1 MSKPKSNTTITV
13 GDKTAQQLHQMVT
26 QAFKALGLRGPR
38 FYNVKNE
45 KGVRLPDEPL
55 SDQDFWTRLEAIHVK
70 KHRAGERTQVGQIA
84 AALRRDDT
92 LTNGVESLAEAVE
105 LKALGI
111 NVDVKEPTKQEIKAA
126 KQAGEPRPVTTIGFG
141 KYTADGKMQGCT
153 LDQARAH
160 IAAQVK
166 SGELTFAVHPK
177 TGKPQLFH
185 GVHYATQHI
194 NHVCKVAECP
204 HPAEERKA
212 YNKAVDEAVEAFL
225 ARRSTKPVQVRT
237 GKVVDGRE
245 QVIETSLAG
254 QELKDAL
261 AQGYY
266 GKKLFGG
273 FTWKAQGVEHQSKL
287 GTALVCRAIE
297 SAEKHW
303 GRRYGGSWA
312 SATEKHRGKLSTYAK
327 NPLTRWT
334 YHVASERWVPD
345 TCYDAYDEA
354 YTAEKAKAKA
364 DAKARRARD
373 REGIE
378 RLADDFGLPY
388 SLAKAA
394 YNDHALP
401 TDEAI
406 AKALHEL
413 HGIPLEDALDVVDLV
428 LDEQTPV
435 AEALER
441 VMGSAPAEEPPSQSE
456 SDTDSEPEEEPAPAP
471 EPTPPPAAA
480 AAPKKP
486 DDTVEAALAAIAE
499 EERALAEKKAKLR
512 AQAADQGESTA
523 EKKRKRTRR
532 GGKKNG
538 KGKKAPA
545 EKARAEKKPTVP
557 KPAAKQ
563 GGKSKSPGKSPAAK
577 PPAPVEQPKKP
588 PQAAWVRKPEHAAA
602 DAALAESGATFGEAR
617 KAPVTLVAQKK
628 RRRPRKK
635 PQHPAKK
642 GVGGPGKTPKQPQP
656 DEKGVAPAEEPQPQ
670 PDEKGAAGPADGWGT
685 ESEDEDV
692 PDWAARFARPGPA
705 TRSTKPVQV
714 ASTAADDE
722 SSDDD
727 WEQMAAE
734 EPGSQRK
741 GVVVVSR
748 SDAKALEC

>member
-1 MSKPKSNTTITV
+1 
-13 GDKTAQQLHQMVT
+13 MVT

-45 KGVRLPDEPL
+45 KGVPLPDELL

-70 KHRAGERTQVGQIA
+70 KYHAGERTQVGQLA
-84 AALRRDDT
+84 AALRRGDT
-92 LTNGVESLAEAVE
+92 QTNGVESLAEGVE

-111 NVDVKEPTKQEIKAA
+111 NVDVKEPTKQEIQAA
-126 KQAGEPRPVTTIGFG
+126 KKAGEPRPVTTIGLAIWTAEG
-141 KYTADGKMQGCT
+141 KSRGCT

-160 IAAQVK
+160 IDAQVK

-177 TGKPQLFH
+177 TGKQQLFH
-185 GVHYATQHI
+185 GIQYATQHI
-194 NHVCKVAECP
+194 NHVCKVTECL
-204 HPAEERKA
+204 HPAEEVKA

-225 ARRSTKPVQVRT
+225 AHRSTKPVQVRT
-237 GKVVDGRE
+237 GEVDEKGRE
-245 QVIETSLAG
+245 KVMETSLAG

-273 FTWKAQGVEHQSKL
+273 FTWKGHGVEHQSKR
-287 GTALVCRAIE
+287 GAALVCRAIE

-303 GRRYGGSWA
+303 GRRYGSWA

-327 NPLTRWT
+327 DPLTRWT

-345 TCYDAYDEA
+345 TCYDAYDKA

-413 HGIPLEDALDVVDLV
+413 HGIPPEDALDVVDLV

-441 VMGSAPAEEPPSQSE
+441 VMGSTPAEEPPSQSE
-456 SDTDSEPEEEPAPAP
+456 SDTDSEPEEEPAP

-545 EKARAEKKPTVP
+545 EKKPTVP

-588 PQAAWVRKPEHAAA
+588 PQATWVRKPEHAAA

-635 PQHPAKK
+635 SHQPAKK
-642 GVGGPGKTPKQPQP
+642 GGGGSEKQTPKQSKP
-656 DEKGVAPAEEPQPQ
+656 DEKGSTPAEEPEPQ
-670 PDEKGAAGPADGWGT
+670 PEEMGADDAVTVGGWGT
-685 ESEDEDV
+685 ESEDDDDDV
-692 PDWAARFARPGPA
+692 PDWAARFVRPEPA
-705 TRSTKPVQV
+705 TRSTKAVHF
-714 ASTAADDE
+714 A
-722 SSDDD
+722 
-727 WEQMAAE
+727 
-734 EPGSQRK
+734 
-741 GVVVVSR
+741 VSR
-748 SDAKALEC
+748 SDAKSLEC

>member
-1 MSKPKSNTTITV
+1 MVSK
-13 GDKTAQQLHQMVT
+13 
-26 QAFKALGLRGPR
+26 AFKALGLRAPW

-55 SDQDFWTRLEAIHVK
+55 SNQDFWTRLEAIHVK
-70 KHRAGERTQVGQIA
+70 KHRAGERTQVGKLA

-92 LTNGVESLAEAVE
+92 QTNGVESLAEAVE

-126 KQAGEPRPVTTIGFG
+126 KEAGEPRPVTTIGLAIW
-141 KYTADGKMQGCT
+141 TADGKSRGCT

-160 IAAQVK
+160 IDAQVK

-177 TGKPQLFH
+177 SGKQQLFH

-194 NHVCKVAECP
+194 NHVCKVAECL
-204 HPAEERKA
+204 HPAEEVKA

-237 GKVVDGRE
+237 GELDEKGRE
-245 QVIETSLAG
+245 KVIETSLAG

-303 GRRYGGSWA
+303 AHRYGSWA
-312 SATEKHRGKLSTYAK
+312 SATDKHRGKLSTYAK

-388 SLAKAA
+388 PLAKAA

-413 HGIPLEDALDVVDLV
+413 HGIPPEDALEVVDRV
-428 LDEQTPV
+428 LDQVQPISIT
-435 AEALER
+435 EALEL
-441 VMGSAPAEEPPSQSE
+441 VVGSAPADEPLSESE
-456 SDTDSEPEEEPAPAP
+456 SDTDSEPEEEPAP

-538 KGKKAPA
+538 KGKKAQ
-545 EKARAEKKPTVP
+545 AEKKPTVP

-617 KAPVTLVAQKK
+617 KEPVTLVAQKK

-635 PQHPAKK
+635 PHHPAKK
-642 GVGGPGKTPKQPQP
+642 GGGGSGKTPKQPQP
-656 DEKGVAPAEEPQPQ
+656 DEKGVAPAKEPQPQ

-705 TRSTKPVQV
+705 TRSTKTVQV

-727 WEQMAAE
+727 WEQLADE
-734 EPGSQRK
+734 EPGSPRK